1 MVDLIE
7 NNQDL
12 SGGGGRSSS
21 ITPKKTDLTINEDKI
36 SHPDQTI
43 QDSEN
48 GTEELCE
55 KNGYEGS
62 NSHVNG
68 LSDDI
73 NDLSRLEPPKI
84 NNASTSRIN
93 ISGKIILEKNDQ
105 IDKKDELLQ
114 IHNSIQQI
122 IKMLE
127 PVLQMVSG
135 AGYYEKTN
143 DENQESIETFEE
155 MLRDINTKIDEI
167 IHAYNVLVSLYSK
180 INITDG
186 INDLGKHLSSVI
198 NETCGDLAKSKNIDT
213 ENKIIDYFIDVFE
226 NYKKMYN
233 AAENNNSF
241 DYKKSFLSID
251 QMFRCALK
259 NINVEYIEKFLVGEN
274 VDYETM
280 RIIGTENTE
289 DEYKVS
295 TISNYID
302 SGSYKR
308 NDRIIRQQKVMI
320 FTRMENY
327 EQE

>member
-1 MVDLIE
+1 
-7 NNQDL
+7 
-12 SGGGGRSSS
+12 
-21 ITPKKTDLTINEDKI
+21 
-36 SHPDQTI
+36 
-43 QDSEN
+43 
-48 GTEELCE
+48 
-55 KNGYEGS
+55 
-62 NSHVNG
+62 
-68 LSDDI
+68 
-73 NDLSRLEPPKI
+73 
-84 NNASTSRIN
+84 
-93 ISGKIILEKNDQ
+93 
-105 IDKKDELLQ
+105 
-114 IHNSIQQI
+114 
-122 IKMLE
+122 MLE